1 MLFQPTTEHNKGNKL
16 DVSWQLGVATRTN
29 EIMVISPDGNQRAW
43 TFRRGASRQ
52 KMGCRSGD
60 ERERIAIWD
69 GVRIEGHW
77 GPVDTEAVDR
87 PHARHVLTMPFWVR
101 HKDIEPKKDSQRKGQ
116 N

>member
-1 MLFQPTTEHNKGNKL
+1 M
-16 DVSWQLGVATRTN
+16 VS
-29 EIMVISPDGNQRAW
+29 SPDGNQRAW
-43 TFRRGASRQ
+43 TFGRGASRQ
-52 KMGCRSGD
+52 KMGCRSSD

-101 HKDIEPKKDSQRKGQ
+101 HKDIEPKRTAKGKDRIDRDEEMRQGQ
-116 N
+116 EGRRRNGHG